1 MIWVSCKDCDAPLK
15 TFLLS
20 STYLF
25 SRVLLLFVA
34 FPFLVLSLF
43 LYYHS
48 PLSFV
53 FFFSY
58 FWCSFFLFFLAPLT
72 WVLKASFIGKD
83 RRMVAFFHNHS
94 SQLTL
99 LPCPSCKLVEG
110 TCTSFSQFWLIW
122 VVFFVV
128 FCKFLGVRNRREKGC
143 N

>member
-1 MIWVSCKDCDAPLK
+1 LQGLWCTFKNLSSFLHLSFLSGFVTLCCLSLSCSLSFSLLSFFSFFLLFFFLLFLM
-15 TFLLS
+15 FLLS
-20 STYLF
+20 F
-25 SRVLLLFVA
+25 
-34 FPFLVLSLF
+34 
-43 LYYHS
+43 
-48 PLSFV
+48 
-53 FFFSY
+53 
-58 FWCSFFLFFLAPLT
+58 FFLAPLT

-83 RRMVAFFHNHS
+83 RRMVASFHNHS

-128 FCKFLGVRNRREKGC
+128 FCKFLGVKNRRENGC